1 MGVMYLQSPLK
12 LPLLNKF
19 FFFQNLFSAFFFFFF
34 FEFFCFALVISL
46 FEMIPNQSAEV
57 LTHVPKYKKAGM
69 HLMEKVWVL
78 DKLHLG
84 MC

>member
-19 FFFQNLFSAFFFFFF
+19 FFSKIYLAPWVFFFFFA
-34 FEFFCFALVISL
+34 FFCFALVISL
-46 FEMIPNQSAEV
+46 FEMIPNQSTEV

>member
-19 FFFQNLFSAFFFFFF
+19 LFFSKIYLAPCFLCFFFA
-34 FEFFCFALVISL
+34 FFCFALVISL

-69 HLMEKVWVL
+69 HLMEKV
-78 DKLHLG
+78 
-84 MC
+84 